1 MKQELF
7 NPKRFIRLFS
17 QTLASGLAI
26 FFLNQFFGIS
36 IDDMQAVMFIAL
48 VVCILLIAYLAQKSS
63 RLTKKWRTRLET
75 AEQDFRAAKAQL
87 ALADLRHLSPT
98 IGSLWFNGST
108 RHVQSTGD
116 GDADQPSQGRS
127 IQSRQRAS

>member
-63 RLTKKWRTRLET
+63 RLTKNGARGWKLQSKTLELQKRNSGALMNELRNVRKALTSHVRRTRET
-75 AEQDFRAAKAQL
+75 RRFVF
-87 ALADLRHLSPT
+87 AL
-98 IGSLWFNGST
+98 
-108 RHVQSTGD
+108 
-116 GDADQPSQGRS
+116 S
-127 IQSRQRAS
+127 IDEFGAIRWD

>member
-75 AEQDFRAAKAQL
+75 AEQDFRAAKSQL
-87 ALADLRHLSPT
+87 R
-98 IGSLWFNGST
+98 SLEERAEKYEKSSN
-108 RHVQSTGD
+108 
-116 GDADQPSQGRS
+116 
-127 IQSRQRAS
+127 QSRKADA